1 MGCFL
6 SNVRKN
12 ALNMVKDLW
21 ASSVVLC
28 SILLYVFIFSSI
40 GNYFF
45 RQNIEGFIYFDSLQD
60 SYYNMLVLLTTANF
74 PDVMLPA
81 YESKYGYCAFFI
93 IYLIIGVYF
102 LLNLMLAN
110 VFANFKTRLEQDGQI
125 YIKKQSKVL
134 ANYIEQFDPENK
146 GFLSEHQTVDFFTQ
160 LFNLKIREVRRDYN
174 CFKSI
179 LKKMDLDDY

>member
-1 MGCFL
+1 
-6 SNVRKN
+6 
-12 ALNMVKDLW
+12 MVKDLW